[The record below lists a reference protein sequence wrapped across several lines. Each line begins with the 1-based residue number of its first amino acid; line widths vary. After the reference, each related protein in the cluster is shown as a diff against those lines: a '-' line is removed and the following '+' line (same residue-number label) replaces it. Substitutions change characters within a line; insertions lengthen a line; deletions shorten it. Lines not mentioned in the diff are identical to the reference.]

1 MFTQDAS
8 IAVVGGRCDSGGPKR
23 SMLSR
28 ALAILCVFGP
38 ADATLTLTEL
48 SQRAGLSKPTAHRL
62 VAELVQWGLL
72 ERSGRDL
79 RLGARCSVLGS
90 RVVRHRVLR
99 DAAVPLLVRTSGLTG
114 GSAHLFIREGR
125 GVVQLDRFGEQSAG
139 DAVPG
144 EERSRERIAAHAA
157 MSAVSAFDH
166 PARTAGVTAQLD
178 AERIRRIRTIRS
190 LGYAAVEHGQEPGRV
205 LAVACPVLIP
215 GAGAVAALAV
225 AGTAPGCEVGRVAPV
240 LLASAGSLGRSLSET
255 TDLEWAS

>member
-1 MFTQDAS
+1 MIAQDAS
-8 IAVVGGRCDSGGPKR
+8 ITAVGGRFAGAGPKR

-38 ADATLTLTEL
+38 ADGTLTLTEL
-48 SQRAGLSKPTAHRL
+48 SRRAGLSKATAHRL

-114 GSAHLFIREGR
+114 GSGHLFVRDGR
-125 GVVQLDRFGEQSAG
+125 GVVQLDRFGEQG
-139 DAVPG
+139 GTGPVPG
-144 EERSRERIAAHAA
+144 EEHTRERIAAHAA
-157 MSAVSAFDH
+157 MSAVSAFDRGARASGV
-166 PARTAGVTAQLD
+166 PAQRD
-178 AERIRRIRTIRS
+178 ADWVRRVRS
-190 LGYAAVEHGQEPGRV
+190 LGYAAVEHGTV
-205 LAVACPVLIP
+205 LAVACPVLVP
-215 GAGAVAALAV
+215 GAGVVAALAV
-225 AGTAPGCEVGRVAPV
+225 SGTAPGCEVGRVAPV
-240 LLASAGSLGRSLSET
+240 LLASAGSLARSLGEA